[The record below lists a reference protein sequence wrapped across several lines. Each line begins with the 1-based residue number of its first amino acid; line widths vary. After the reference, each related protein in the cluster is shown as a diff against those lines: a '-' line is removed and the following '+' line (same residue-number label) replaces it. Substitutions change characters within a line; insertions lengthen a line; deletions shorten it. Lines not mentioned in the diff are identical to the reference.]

1 MTARFVCSR
10 LPSILPGA
18 FVETCSGAARFV
30 CSASVLATSRGQG
43 HGIHRRV
50 TEPLAR
56 ERSAS
61 GCSSRRV
68 SRAASGRSEG
78 RRSTRD
84 LVVRAATA
92 AAVEAVIASAFVRV
106 SRANM
111 ARVAT
116 AAAVEAVIAS
126 AFVRVSRAHV
136 APAATGRTLGR
147 VARAPGAWRV
157 PHDREVRVL
166 AIPLDPA
173 GRFRGDVLGSG
184 QVRVLGVRAR
194 HLTRPGAGH
203 PSSCDRASCSRTLGE
218 RLQLSSSFTRSV
230 RQVRGEALDA
240 GPRGSRRDGSGG
252 RGADRVCLPA
262 CESRARG
269 LRRDGAD
276 AGARGAGAG
285 RLARAA

>member
-10 LPSILPGA
+10 FPSILPGA

-43 HGIHRRV
+43 QGIHRRV

-84 LVVRAATA
+84 LVVR
-92 AAVEAVIASAFVRV
+92 
-106 SRANM
+106 
-111 ARVAT
+111 VAT
-116 AAAVEAVIAS
+116 AAAVEVLTAS
-126 AFVRVSRAHV
+126 AFLRVSRAHV
-136 APAATGRTLGR
+136 ACAATGRTLGR

-166 AIPLDPA
+166 ATPLDPA

-194 HLTRPGAGH
+194 HPTRPGARH
-203 PSSCDRASCSRTLGE
+203 PSSCDTPLARERSASGCS
-218 RLQLSSSFTRSV
+218 
-230 RQVRGEALDA
+230 
-240 GPRGSRRDGSGG
+240 SRRVSREASGRSAGRRSTRDLVVRVATAAAVEVLTASAFLRVSRVDG
-252 RGADRVCLPA
+252 A
-262 CESRARG
+262 G
-269 LRRDGAD
+269 LREVR
-276 AGARGAGAG
+276 
-285 RLARAA
+285 